1 MTQGKHYSRRE
12 FLKVA
17 AIAGAAIAVGGGL
30 GDLVAACAGAKTAGT
45 TQGVSTSTATSG
57 TTTSIATSTTV
68 ALQPIVVPT
77 LPAKVP
83 EYGQVDTA
91 TGLHVQGT
99 PTVIDL
105 PSYRLKVDGKVTHPL
120 SLSYD
125 DIRRLPKV
133 TATLKLICPGFFA
146 DTATWSGA
154 PLMTILQTAGI
165 QPDAKEIKMIG
176 ADGHTGYLR
185 LTDALIPEN
194 FLAYELRG
202 DTMPVLQGFPLRAAL
217 PNQSGSPWV
226 KWLLEIV
233 VD

>member
-1 MTQGKHYSRRE
+1 MIEGKHYSRRE

-17 AIAGAAIAVGGGL
+17 AVAGAAIVVGGGL
-30 GDLVAACAGAKTAGT
+30 GDLLAACAGGKTTGT
-45 TQGVSTSTATSG
+45 TRGVGTSTATSG
-57 TTTSIATSTTV
+57 ATTITATATTV

-77 LPAKVP
+77 VPAKVP
-83 EYGQVDTA
+83 DYGQVDPA
-91 TGLHVQGT
+91 TGLHVIGT
-99 PTVIDL
+99 PVAIDIT
-105 PSYRLKVDGKVTHPL
+105 SYRLKVDGKVAHPL

-133 TATLKLICPGFFA
+133 TATLNLVCPGFFA
-146 DTATWSGA
+146 DTATWSGV
-154 PLMTILQTAGI
+154 PLTTILQTAGI
-165 QPDAKEIKMIG
+165 QPDAKEIRMNG
-176 ADGHTGYLR
+176 ADGHYSFLN
-185 LTDALIPEN
+185 LKDALVPEN

-202 DTMPVLQGFPLRAAL
+202 DTMPLLQGFPLRAAL